1 MIDDVVVIDA
11 VAHAL
16 DLRPEN
22 WNNPPVCEPFREFG
36 YYGIHQLAVPVE
48 EPEWGL
54 GREGFDAILEDTDV
68 VESVIF
74 RESWTDACFYHEIPM
89 YGMFKRGLAKLENGI
104 ELRERHPERVKLY
117 GGVTPL
123 YAAGRARARRRAGL
137 RDTRSAR

>member
-48 EPEWGL
+48 EPEW
-54 GREGFDAILEDTDV
+54 ASAV
-68 VESVIF
+68 
-74 RESWTDACFYHEIPM
+74 
-89 YGMFKRGLAKLENGI
+89 
-104 ELRERHPERVKLY
+104 
-117 GGVTPL
+117 
-123 YAAGRARARRRAGL
+123 RAS
-137 RDTRSAR
+137 TRSSRTPTWSRV

>member
-11 VAHAL
+11 VAHGL
-16 DLRPEN
+16 DLRPEH

-74 RESWTDACFYHEIPM
+74 RESLTDACFY
-89 YGMFKRGLAKLENGI
+89 
-104 ELRERHPERVKLY
+104 
-117 GGVTPL
+117 
-123 YAAGRARARRRAGL
+123 
-137 RDTRSAR
+137 TRSRCTGCSSAASPSSRTASSCVRAIRSA